1 MFYNSEKY
9 ILNTRYKLNND
20 RNRALLISNTDNG
33 TDFTFLHPVHAILL
47 SFFTGDKTYEQV
59 TVEIE
64 KDLGIARD
72 ALDGILVP
80 FLENARPVN
89 LRYDN
94 VCFKIP
100 ARVVVLNRKNQQRC
114 DLNKEDF
121 LINPPFDFSTIRLNI
136 PRSILFVINT
146 NCYTNCTY
154 CYADRKT
161 KYVPLST
168 ERILDIIDEAKQIGV
183 NIFDVSGGEFLLHND
198 WNIILR
204 KMHENGF
211 NPFISTKVP
220 IAENIINELLELGV
234 KKIQIS
240 LDSLDAQL
248 QSRNLGCK
256 ASYILQLVESIR
268 ILNEKGIEI
277 HIKSTLTKE
286 TCTISNITSLLNYI
300 NSISKITS
308 FSFTAVGYSHYLPEE
323 HFCDIKPSLSQL
335 REVQHFI
342 RVHKRKNLIIGWDF
356 RGVHY
361 KDEYKNKSEF
371 DKRNLCTGN
380 LTSFVLLPDGKV
392 TICEELYWNKHFII
406 GDLANESIMDAWNSP
421 AAMSLSKLRKDIIS
435 SESAC
440 KFCSDFD
447 VCRNKLGVCWK
458 NIIAYYGK
466 DKWDFPDPTCP
477 QSTLIDK
484 SIECLSY
491 DEV

>member
-1 MFYNSEKY
+1 MYYNEKY
-9 ILNTRYKLNND
+9 ILNTKYKLNND
-20 RNRALLISNTDNG
+20 KNRALLISNTDNG

-47 SFFTGDKTYEQV
+47 SFFTGDKTYNQV
-59 TVEIE
+59 TLEME
-64 KDLGIARD
+64 KDLGIPRET
-72 ALDGILVP
+72 LDGVLTP
-80 FLENARPVN
+80 FLENAKPLN
-89 LRYDN
+89 LKYDN
-94 VCFKIP
+94 VYFKIP
-100 ARVVVLNRKNQQRC
+100 ARVIVLNRKNQQRY

-121 LINPPFDFSTIRLNI
+121 LIKPPFDFSTIRLNI

-168 ERILDIIDEAKQIGV
+168 GRILDIIDEAKQIGV
-183 NIFDVSGGEFLLHND
+183 NIFDISGGEFLLHKD
-198 WNIILR
+198 WKIILK
-204 KMHENGF
+204 KMHGNGF
-211 NPFISTKVP
+211 YPFISTKVP
-220 IAENIINELLELGV
+220 ITENIINDLLELGT

-240 LDSLDAQL
+240 LDSLDTQL

-256 ASYILQLVESIR
+256 ASYIPQLLESIR

-286 TCTISNITSLLNYI
+286 TCTVSNITPLLDYI
-300 NSISKITS
+300 NSINSIKS
-308 FSFTAVGYSHYLPEE
+308 FSFTAVGFSHYLPKK
-323 HFCDIKPSLSQL
+323 HFGDIKPSLKQL

-342 RVHKRKNLIIGWDF
+342 RMHKREGLMIDWDF

-371 DKRNLCTGN
+371 DKRSLCTGN

-392 TICEELYWNKHFII
+392 TICEELYWDKHFII
-406 GDLANESIMDAWNSP
+406 GDLTNESIMDTWNSP
-421 AAMSLSKLRKDIIS
+421 IAMSLSRLRQEIIS

-440 KFCSDFD
+440 KLCSDFD
-447 VCRNKLGVCWK
+447 ACRNKLGVCWK

-477 QSTLIDK
+477 QSTLINE

>member
-1 MFYNSEKY
+1 MLYNSEKY
-9 ILNTRYKLNND
+9 ILNTKYKLNND
-20 RNRALLISNTDNG
+20 KNRALLISNTDNG

-47 SFFTGDKTYEQV
+47 SFFTGDKTYDQV
-59 TVEIE
+59 AMEIE
-64 KDLGIARD
+64 KELGIAKD
-72 ALDGILVP
+72 TLKGILTP
-80 FLENARPVN
+80 FLENAKPVN
-89 LRYDN
+89 LKYDN

-100 ARVVVLNRKNQQRC
+100 ARVVVLNRKKEQRS

-161 KYVPLST
+161 KYLPLST
-168 ERILDIIDEAKQIGV
+168 ERILDIIDEAKQLGV
-183 NIFDVSGGEFLLHND
+183 NIVDISGGEFLLHKD
-198 WNIILR
+198 WNILLR

-211 NPFISTKVP
+211 YPFISTKVP
-220 IAENIINELLELGV
+220 ITESTINELLELGV
-234 KKIQIS
+234 KKIQLS
-240 LDSLDAQL
+240 LDSLDTQL

-256 ASYILQLVESIR
+256 KSYISQLLESIGL
-268 ILNEKGIEI
+268 LNEKGMEI

-286 TCTISNITSLLNYI
+286 TCTISNIAPLLDYI
-300 NSISKITS
+300 NSIHQIKS
-308 FSFTAVGYSHYLPEE
+308 FSFTAIGYSHYLPKE
-323 HFCDIKPSLSQL
+323 HFCNIKPSLSQL
-335 REVQHFI
+335 REVQQFI
-342 RVHKRKNLIIGWDF
+342 RAHKRKGLIIGLDF

-371 DKRNLCTGN
+371 DKRTLCTGN

-392 TICEELYWNKHFII
+392 TICEELYWNKRFII
-406 GDLANESIMDAWNSP
+406 GDLVNASIMDAWNSP
-421 AAMSLSKLRKDIIS
+421 AAISLCNLSKELIS

-447 VCRNKLGVCWK
+447 LCRNKLGVCWK
-458 NIIAYYGK
+458 HIIAYYGE

>member
-1 MFYNSEKY
+1 MYYNEKY
-9 ILNTRYKLNND
+9 ILNTKYKLNND
-20 RNRALLISNTDNG
+20 KNRALLISNTDNG
-33 TDFTFLHPVHAILL
+33 TEFTFLHPVHAILL
-47 SFFTGDKTYEQV
+47 SFFTGDKTYNQV
-59 TVEIE
+59 TLEME
-64 KDLGIARD
+64 KDLGIPRET
-72 ALDGILVP
+72 LDGVLTP
-80 FLENARPVN
+80 FLENAKPLN
-89 LRYDN
+89 LKYDN
-94 VCFKIP
+94 VYFKIP
-100 ARVVVLNRKNQQRC
+100 VRVIVLNRKNQQRY

-121 LINPPFDFSTIRLNI
+121 LIKPPFDFSTIRLNI

-168 ERILDIIDEAKQIGV
+168 ERILEIIDEAKQIGV
-183 NIFDVSGGEFLLHND
+183 NIFDISGGEFLFHKD
-198 WNIILR
+198 WKIILK
-204 KMHENGF
+204 KMHGNGF
-211 NPFISTKVP
+211 YPFISTKVP
-220 IAENIINELLELGV
+220 ITQEIINDLLELGT

-240 LDSLDAQL
+240 LDSLDTQL

-256 ASYILQLVESIR
+256 ASYIPQLLESIR

-286 TCTISNITSLLNYI
+286 TCTVSNITPLLDYI
-300 NSISKITS
+300 NSINSIKS
-308 FSFTAVGYSHYLPEE
+308 FSFTAVGFSHYLPKE
-323 HFCDIKPSLSQL
+323 HFCDIKPSLKQL

-342 RVHKRKNLIIGWDF
+342 RMHKREGLMIDWDF

-371 DKRNLCTGN
+371 DKRSLCTGN

-392 TICEELYWNKHFII
+392 TICEELYWDKHFII
-406 GDLANESIMDAWNSP
+406 GDLTNESIMDTWNSP
-421 AAMSLSKLRKDIIS
+421 IAMSLSRLRQEIIS

-440 KFCSDFD
+440 KLCSDFD
-447 VCRNKLGVCWK
+447 ACRNKLGVCWK

-477 QSTLIDK
+477 QSTLINE